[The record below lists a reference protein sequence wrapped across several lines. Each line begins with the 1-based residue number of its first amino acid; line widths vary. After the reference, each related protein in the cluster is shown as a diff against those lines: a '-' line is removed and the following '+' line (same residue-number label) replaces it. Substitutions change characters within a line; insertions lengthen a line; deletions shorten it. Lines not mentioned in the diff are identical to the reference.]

1 MKKQNNIFLLIL
13 FIALFS
19 SCNNE
24 ENNKIIEEPID
35 EQSKINRDPDDRK
48 DFANVYWKKQYTLF
62 DLITDEP
69 IFPVNV
75 NGTLI
80 YKIYYSSNED
90 PNPYYKEFTAEQLEN
105 NLFYKFKNKENCM
118 IFCNRKK
125 QNENGKKPD
134 PNITYSL
141 KEALANDFIKIS
153 ADGNGTYRNIKL
165 NLENKS
171 DASCKLTLTAG
182 LYFENPDDK
191 SQSLI
196 TAKKIDIITI
206 DDKQKFSLDVPSFCT
221 NVKQSVPGLLK
232 DWNHNPNYNGGL
244 DEVIAFY
251 GKYEKGINKWL
262 EKKNKEFSDENKRM
276 LFFQTVIWYHEGA
289 QYQEI
294 LEMLK
299 NDVFKNDIEK
309 AKVWLDNIQQEASQL
324 AQLIKERDSEKIKTW
339 LKEKTLELIPT
350 SEQVDEAVDKGK
362 KTLDKFRNRLK
373 GR

>member
-1 MKKQNNIFLLIL
+1 MKKVMKIIATLFVASLIL
-13 FIALFS
+13 T
-19 SCNNE
+19 SCGGNSQE
-24 ENNKIIEEPID
+24 GEPHD
-35 EQSKINRDPDDRK
+35 KP
-48 DFANVYWKKQYTLF
+48 
-62 DLITDEP
+62 
-69 IFPVNV
+69 
-75 NGTLI
+75 
-80 YKIYYSSNED
+80 
-90 PNPYYKEFTAEQLEN
+90 
-105 NLFYKFKNKENCM
+105 
-118 IFCNRKK
+118 
-125 QNENGKKPD
+125 NENVKKPD

-153 ADGNGTYRNIKL
+153 ADGKGTYRNIKL

-171 DASCKLTLTAG
+171 DASCKLTLPAG

-196 TAKKIDIITI
+196 TAKKIEIITI

-244 DEVIAFY
+244 DEVIDFY
-251 GKYEKGINKWL
+251 GKYEKGINEWL

-350 SEQVDEAVDKGK
+350 SEQIDEAVDKGQK
-362 KTLDKFRNRLK
+362 RLDKFRNRLK
-373 GR
+373 ER